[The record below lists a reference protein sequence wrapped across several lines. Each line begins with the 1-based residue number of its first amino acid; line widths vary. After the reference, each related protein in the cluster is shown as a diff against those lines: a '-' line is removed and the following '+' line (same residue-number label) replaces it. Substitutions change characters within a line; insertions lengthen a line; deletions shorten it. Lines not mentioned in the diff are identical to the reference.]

1 MLLSP
6 MLVLM
11 ALWAA
16 MLLPDDEVVAA
27 CARAKAAAKE
37 IAHLEGE
44 LQASR
49 AESDRVEARRQRA
62 EQKRSEMQEAMR
74 NLQSELSA
82 LGNAEDRIKFLT
94 RVDDVNLLA
103 AERAWYKKQHI
114 ATNQECERYRVQHD
128 DRFEELQD
136 LKTKLSE
143 ASKDLDSS
151 KALVERIGAEKAS
164 VQASLERAQKI
175 ADHWEQKTAAVHQ
188 ELKDSK
194 KGQQGADEEQEQ
206 LRLEYEA
213 KLRKKSSEVKGE
225 ERQRRLLFLEKKISE
240 SSAKELQRLLLER
253 EEELAEFRD
262 QAERTVL
269 EQSTSEQRIEELE
282 KEVET
287 LKEDL
292 RTRGKVEKETAKQRE
307 KQRKNDDKLLDLELE
322 IASTRADVERA
333 KHQAELATSQAAEQ
347 TAKADEAVKAMDAD
361 RRKAIQ
367 DRRKA
372 IQDFQRC
379 AQANQHLAV
388 QNQKLQ
394 EVLKAHAEKH
404 NAFEAKLK
412 DAERDKI
419 RLRIDLKRL
428 GDSKL
433 ELEEQL
439 RERVGTK
446 SEQANASSAEIS
458 AGDESANVHG
468 SGDMVS
474 SQREDLDVCRPPP
487 DSAVLH

>member
-1 MLLSP
+1 
-6 MLVLM
+6 
-11 ALWAA
+11 
-16 MLLPDDEVVAA
+16 
-27 CARAKAAAKE
+27 
-37 IAHLEGE
+37 
-44 LQASR
+44 
-49 AESDRVEARRQRA
+49 
-62 EQKRSEMQEAMR
+62 
-74 NLQSELSA
+74 
-82 LGNAEDRIKFLT
+82 
-94 RVDDVNLLA
+94 VNLLA

-164 VQASLERAQKI
+164 IQASLERAQKI
-175 ADHWEQKTAAVHQ
+175 ADHWEQKTAAAYQ

-292 RTRGKVEKETAKQRE
+292 RTRGKAEKETAKQRE

-367 DRRKA
+367 D
-372 IQDFQRC
+372 FQRC

-419 RLRIDLKRL
+419 RLRIDLKRFKRL

-446 SEQANASSAEIS
+446 SEQAKASSAEIS

-468 SGDMVS
+468 SGNMVS